1 MITLVLLTGIDIRNH
16 LQPTYVDR
24 RNSLQPYGLPD
35 SCCGCVPDAA
45 RLRAAAGGVPDGYKY
60 LLPVTRHCCG
70 SDIESKGI
78 VSTPVLSGLSSVD
91 PDDTLPVNS
100 PEMPR

>member
-1 MITLVLLTGIDIRNH
+1 MWIEETPSSHTVCQIPVVGVYQMPR
-16 LQPTYVDR
+16 
-24 RNSLQPYGLPD
+24 GLFD
-35 SCCGCVPDAA
+35 LFAA